1 MTFLYHLAIHCYVL
15 AIRIAAIFNPKARQ
29 WIRGR
34 RGIFNEL
41 IQKLSGERLA
51 NSRCVWVHAASLGE
65 FEQGRP
71 IIEQIKQKYPDT
83 KIILTFFSPSG
94 YEIRKDYGG
103 ADFVFYLPADTPRNA
118 RRFLDIV
125 QPDLAIFIKY
135 EFWYNYLNTLKLR
148 HTPTLLVSAIFR
160 EKQIFFRPY
169 GQFFKRMLT
178 CFEHVFV
185 QDNFSLELLQ
195 KNNLT
200 HASVAGDTRMDSV
213 YQLSQ
218 NPKQFPLIEAFKGE
232 NDLLVCGSTWR
243 EDEVW
248 LLDFLNKTQS
258 SPPPTAKGGDFSLR
272 ERLSASLSPPLEG
285 AGGRTVQKT
294 IIAPHD
300 ISESHIQYIL
310 SNLKIKAVRYSQANL
325 ETIQEAEVLI
335 IDNIGMLSSIY
346 QYGKWAYIGG
356 GFGASIHN
364 TQEAFVY
371 GLPVVFGPKYHKF
384 KEAVDLLAE
393 GGGFVVHSRAE
404 FGTVF
409 EKLQDENTYKT
420 ASKICLD
427 YVNQNKGATAKIMS
441 YIHPYFIDA

>member
-34 RGIFNEL
+34 RGIFDEL
-41 IQKLSGERLA
+41 KRTFAGERLA

-94 YEIRKDYGG
+94 YEIRKDYEG
-103 ADFVFYLPADTPRNA
+103 ADFVLYLPADTPRNA

-178 CFEHVFV
+178 CFEHIFV
-185 QDNFSLELLQ
+185 QDDFSLKLLE
-195 KNNLT
+195 KNDIT

-213 YQLSQ
+213 YQRSR

-248 LLDFLNKTQS
+248 LLDFLNTTPS
-258 SPPPTAKGGDFSLR
+258 RPVET
-272 ERLSASLSPPLEG
+272 RLIASLPDG
-285 AGGRTVQKT
+285 IWKT

>member
-94 YEIRKDYGG
+94 YEIRKDYER

>member
-1 MTFLYHLAIHCYVL
+1 MNLLYNFAIHCYIF
-15 AIRIAAIFNPKARQ
+15 AIRIASLFNPKARK
-29 WIRGR
+29 WIHGR
-34 RGIFNEL
+34 RGVFRNASFQLDVIRRAG
-41 IQKLSGERLA
+41 S
-51 NSRCVWVHAASLGE
+51 SRYVVWIHAASLGE

-71 IIEQIKQKYPDT
+71 IIEAIKRKYPDT

-94 YEIRKDYGG
+94 YEIRKDYEGV
-103 ADFVFYLPADTPRNA
+103 DFVCYLPADTMRNA

-169 GQFFKRMLT
+169 GQFFKRMLM
-178 CFEHVFV
+178 CFEHIFV
-185 QDNFSLELLQ
+185 QDDFSLKLLE
-195 KNNLT
+195 KNNIT
-200 HASVAGDTRMDSV
+200 HTSVTGDTRMDRV
-213 YQLSQ
+213 YELSR
-218 NPKQFPLIEAFKGE
+218 NPKQFSLVEVFKGE
-232 NDLLVCGSTWR
+232 NDLLICGSTWR

-248 LLDFLNKTQS
+248 LLDFLNKTH
-258 SPPPTAKGGDFSLR
+258 PLVET
-272 ERLSASLSPPLEG
+272 RLIASLPW
-285 AGGRTVQKT
+285 KT

-310 SNLKIKAVRYSQANL
+310 NNLTVKTVRYSQANS
-325 ETIQEAEVLI
+325 ETIRDAKVLI

-371 GLPVVFGPKYHKF
+371 GLPVIFGPKYHKF
-384 KEAVDLLAE
+384 KEAVDLVAQ
-393 GGGFVVHSRAE
+393 GGGFVVYSGE
-404 FGTVF
+404 DFTEIFG
-409 EKLQDENTYKT
+409 KLREEAAYNN
-420 ASKICLD
+420 ASQVCLA
-427 YVNQNKGATAKIMS
+427 YVERNKGASKKIMAYLS
-441 YIHPYFIDA
+441 PFFRANGIT

>member
-1 MTFLYHLAIHCYVL
+1 MNLLYNFAIHCYVL
-15 AIRIAAIFNPKARQ
+15 AIRIVSLFNPKARK
-29 WIRGR
+29 WIHGR
-34 RGIFNEL
+34 RGIFE
-41 IQKLSGERLA
+41 KLNTQMNILRTGS
-51 NSRCVWVHAASLGE
+51 SRYVWIHAASLGE

-71 IIEQIKQKYPDT
+71 IIEAIKQKYPDT

-94 YEIRKDYGG
+94 YEIRKNYEG
-103 ADFVFYLPADTPRNA
+103 ADIVCYLPADTPRNA
-118 RRFLDIV
+118 RRFLDII

-135 EFWYNYLNTLKLR
+135 EFWYNYLTTLKLR

-178 CFEHVFV
+178 CFEHIFV
-185 QDNFSLELLQ
+185 QDDFSLKLLE
-195 KNNLT
+195 KSKIA
-200 HASVAGDTRMDSV
+200 HASIAGDTRMDRV

-232 NDLLVCGSTWR
+232 NDLLICGSTWR

-248 LLDFLNKTQS
+248 LLDFLNKTEH
-258 SPPPTAKGGDFSLR
+258 PVETRLIASLR
-272 ERLSASLSPPLEG
+272 H
-285 AGGRTVQKT
+285 KT

-300 ISESHIQYIL
+300 VSESHIQYIL
-310 SNLKIKAVRYSQANL
+310 ANLEVKTVRYSQANL
-325 ETIQEAEVLI
+325 ETIDDAQVLI

-371 GLPVVFGPKYHKF
+371 GLPVIFGPQYHKF
-384 KEAVDLLAE
+384 KEAVDLVAQ
-393 GGGFVVHSRAE
+393 GGGFTVHSGAE
-404 FGTVF
+404 FETVF
-409 EKLQDENTYKT
+409 QKLQDENTYNT
-420 ASKICLD
+420 ASQICLA
-427 YVNQNKGATAKIMS
+427 YVERNKDATEKIMS
-441 YIHPYFIDA
+441 YIENMFIN